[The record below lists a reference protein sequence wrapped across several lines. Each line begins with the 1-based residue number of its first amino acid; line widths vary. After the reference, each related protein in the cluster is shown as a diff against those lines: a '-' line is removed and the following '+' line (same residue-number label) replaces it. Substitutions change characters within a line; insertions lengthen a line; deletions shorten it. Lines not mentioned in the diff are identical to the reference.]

1 MTFDKLLEKA
11 TLVDTI
17 AFTIFFCIGQDAIGI
32 LTVLVIIPMTGLAV
46 LAIHEGASDRYKHLK
61 DTLKNEKV
69 QLQKQGLYDGLVQAL
84 KQIRMNYILAV
95 LLVFVWNILIFVVII
110 LGVDKYYYEFI

>member
-1 MTFDKLLEKA
+1 MFFYGRKYTFVPKIEQFMTFDKFLEKA

-46 LAIHEGASDRYKHLK
+46 LAIHEGASD
-61 DTLKNEKV
+61 
-69 QLQKQGLYDGLVQAL
+69 
-84 KQIRMNYILAV
+84 
-95 LLVFVWNILIFVVII
+95 
-110 LGVDKYYYEFI
+110 

>member
-1 MTFDKLLEKA
+1 MTFDKFLEKA

-46 LAIHEGASDRYKHLK
+46 LAIHEGASD
-61 DTLKNEKV
+61 
-69 QLQKQGLYDGLVQAL
+69 
-84 KQIRMNYILAV
+84 
-95 LLVFVWNILIFVVII
+95 
-110 LGVDKYYYEFI
+110 